1 MGGNVIVAGHISGKL
16 SAIGSIKGTLGGMGS
31 IKGVI
36 SVPTTIDVDIYDG
49 VTEVTPS
56 TQMQVLPVRNKT
68 VTDNIIINPI
78 PSNYGLVTWDG
89 SRLTIS

>member
-16 SAIGSIKGTLGGMGS
+16 SAIGSIKGT
-31 IKGVI
+31 I
-36 SVPTTIDVDIYDG
+36 SVPTYIDVDVYDG

-56 TQMQVLPVRNKT
+56 TEMQVLPTRKKT
-68 VTDNIIINPI
+68 VTNNIIINPI